1 MDAYI
6 YRAGLWCGPCV
17 IKAFVAAG
25 KATPGAIDIS
35 SAEALRQVVSANG
48 FASESDYDSDDLPK
62 GPIAQGGGEADTPRH
77 CEGCGQFLA
86 NPLTGDGL
94 IWVDDT
100 IRDCLTTRKATA
112 PLNEWPTSTRMN
124 STSAASSSEL
134 WKSSP
139 PIMPNSPSPGSISA
153 TARQLE

>member
-17 IKAFVAAG
+17 IKALVVAG
-25 KATPGAIDIS
+25 KAAPSAIDIS

-112 PLNEWPTSTRMN
+112 PLNEWADFYKDELDFRRIVLGALEII
-124 STSAASSSEL
+124 AAHNA
-134 WKSSP
+134 K
-139 PIMPNSPSPGSISA
+139 
-153 TARQLE
+153 